1 LRLYETTFI
10 TDSQLSEPEIEAEIK
25 KVEDIIKS
33 SGGQIVETQRW
44 GIRRFAYEINRKRQ
58 GFYAHFLYK
67 ANPSVPAMVEASFK
81 VNEKIIRFLNVVSQ
95 EDLEARARAAEPSTV
110 DVRSTAIPNVIP
122 DIVEDDVVDEP
133 E

>member
-10 TDSQLSEPEIEAEIK
+10 TDSQLSEPEIEVEIK
-25 KVEDIIKS
+25 RVEDIIKS

-58 GFYAHFLYK
+58 GFYAHFLYQ
-67 ANPSVPAMVEASFK
+67 ANPSVPAMMEASFK

-95 EDLEARARAAEPSTV
+95 VDLEARAKALETTPPEL
-110 DVRSTAIPNVIP
+110 DIPVIP
-122 DIVEDDVVDEP
+122 MRNADIIDTDSADEQ